1 MQGVD
6 TDKLEELLAERSKK
20 DSESTLSSTTSL
32 YTEKVPQYDIGRNR
46 ITPFDP
52 KGTKDRF
59 YKFDDERPKR
69 LFYSSINKFYPILNV
84 EHCK

>member
-6 TDKLEELLAERSKK
+6 TEKLEELLAERSKK

-32 YTEKVPQYDIGRNR
+32 YTERVPQYDIGRNR

-59 YKFDDERPKR
+59 YKFEDERPKR
-69 LFYSSINKFYPILNV
+69 LLYSIIKQFHS
-84 EHCK
+84 

>member
-6 TDKLEELLAERSKK
+6 TEKLEELLAERSKK

-32 YTEKVPQYDIGRNR
+32 YTERVPQYDIGRNR

-59 YKFDDERPKR
+59 YKFEDERPKR
-69 LFYSSINKFYPILNV
+69 LLYSIIKQFHSKI
-84 EHCK
+84 

>member
-6 TDKLEELLAERSKK
+6 TEKLEELLAERSKK

-32 YTEKVPQYDIGRNR
+32 YTERVPQYDIGRNR

-59 YKFDDERPKR
+59 YKFEDERPKR
-69 LFYSSINKFYPILNV
+69 LLYSILKQFNS
-84 EHCK
+84 